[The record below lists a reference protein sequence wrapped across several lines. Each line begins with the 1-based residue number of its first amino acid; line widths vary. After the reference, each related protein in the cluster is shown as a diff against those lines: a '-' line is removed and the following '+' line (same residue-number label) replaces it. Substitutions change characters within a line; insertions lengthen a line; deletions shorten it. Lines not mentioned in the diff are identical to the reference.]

1 MPKIL
6 GFKFQ
11 SHSIKIEDFKIN
23 PINLLTL
30 LAPRGGVKI
39 LYLFL
44 GMSYIMPKKLSSEFQ
59 GHSIKIENFKINP
72 INPFI
77 PNKTKGGGNKIFKP
91 IARNVL

>member
-1 MPKIL
+1 MSKIL
-6 GFKFQ
+6 SFKFQ
-11 SHSIKIEDFKIN
+11 SHSIKIEEFKIN

-30 LAPRGGVKI
+30 LASRGGVKI

-72 INPFI
+72 INLINPI
-77 PNKTKGGGNKIFKP
+77 SIKGGSEHFKP
-91 IARNVL
+91 ITGNVL